1 PSCIFDYLKTLNVS
15 EFDELYNHPP
25 TCLIVFRELKEHAQH
40 IVLRLLL
47 LDQAIP
53 KSIISGWVPK
63 GSQDLLKS
71 SCRDLLD
78 LHILQSIDSNSARGS
93 FRLNKKFQENM
104 KISLLRGGKPLLSD
118 FGSITAE
125 KRPKDAEFLDNYA
138 SERWDTILHF
148 MVGSKTDEV
157 SSVVKDV
164 LLKSELMK

>member
-1 PSCIFDYLKTLNVS
+1 MNLDSGNKVLSCIFDYLKTLNVTD
-15 EFDELYNHPP
+15 FDELYNHPP
-25 TCLIVFRELKEHAQH
+25 TCLIVFRYSFYLVDSLFFRELKEHAQH
-40 IVLRLLL
+40 VVLRLLL

-104 KISLLRGGKPLLSD
+104 KICLLGG
-118 FGSITAE
+118 
-125 KRPKDAEFLDNYA
+125 
-138 SERWDTILHF
+138 
-148 MVGSKTDEV
+148 
-157 SSVVKDV
+157 
-164 LLKSELMK
+164 